1 MDQTRTDFISAMR
14 QVASGVSVVTTDGP
28 AGRAGLTVSA
38 MCSLSADPPALLI
51 CINRQSRAMDILRRN
66 GVFCV
71 NVLALEQ
78 MEVARVFAGQ
88 SSAPCGDKFACAHW
102 EELATGAPAA
112 LDALAVFDC
121 RIAQGMPYGSHDILI
136 GAVAE
141 ARMREG
147 LPLVYANRAYGG
159 VTRFVVPATERA
171 AYP

>member
-1 MDQTRTDFISAMR
+1 MDQIRADFISAMR

-71 NVLALEQ
+71 NVLAIEQ
-78 MEVARVFAGQ
+78 MEVARIFAGQ
-88 SSAPCGDKFACAHW
+88 SRAPSGDKFASARW
-102 EELATGAPAA
+102 EELVTGAPAA
-112 LDALAVFDC
+112 QDALAVFDC
-121 RIAQGMPYGSHDILI
+121 RIAQGMPYGSHDILV

-159 VTRFVVPATERA
+159 VARLA
-171 AYP
+171 ASLAG

>member
-1 MDQTRTDFISAMR
+1 MDKTRTDFISAMR
-14 QVASGVSVVTTDGP
+14 QLASGVSVVTTDGP

-51 CINRQSRAMDILRRN
+51 CINRQSRAMATLRRN

-71 NVLALEQ
+71 NVLAIEQ
-78 MEVARVFAGQ
+78 MDVARIFAGQ
-88 SSAPCGDKFACAHW
+88 AGTPDGDKFASARW
-102 EELATGAPAA
+102 EQLVTGAPAA
-112 LDALAVFDC
+112 QDALAVFDC

-147 LPLVYANRAYGG
+147 QPLVYANRAYGG
-159 VTRFVVPATERA
+159 VARFA
-171 AYP
+171 AAVSV

>member
-1 MDQTRTDFISAMR
+1 MEKTRTDFISAMR
-14 QVASGVSVVTTDGP
+14 QLASGVSVVTTDGP

-51 CINRQSRAMDILRRN
+51 CINRQSRAMETLRRN

-71 NVLALEQ
+71 NVLAIEQ
-78 MEVARVFAGQ
+78 MDVARIFAGQ
-88 SSAPCGDKFACAHW
+88 DRAPGGDKFACARW
-102 EELATGAPAA
+102 DQLVTGAPAA
-112 LDALAVFDC
+112 ADALAVFDC

-147 LPLVYANRAYGG
+147 QPLVYANRAYGG
-159 VTRFVVPATERA
+159 VARLAMPVLS
-171 AYP
+171 